1 MYYDPLLFEY
11 QHKPIRLVILD
22 NGIYFVYR
30 DLCRIPGFRAM
41 TEAHVTA
48 QPFYYRIW
56 HPSGS
61 VRVRLLHRDTI
72 REVLCHM
79 RHHSLYAAEVY
90 PFYRW
95 LSEEVDPV
103 LHERPDCQKFIH
115 PSPPWVKRK
124 TVSAGS
130 AAPDSHTAEP
140 KASSEEK
147 SSASEKKP
155 NTEET
160 KDMFPALFT
169 ILLLISI
176 PDPAQEMSGD
186 SGKKEK
192 AEHDRRK

>member
-48 QPFYYRIW
+48 QPLYYRIW

-147 SSASEKKP
+147 SSAFCIVGLSYKA
-155 NTEET
+155 TT
-160 KDMFPALFT
+160 SYAG
-169 ILLLISI
+169 
-176 PDPAQEMSGD
+176 GD
-186 SGKKEK
+186 KNL
-192 AEHDRRK
+192 